1 MMWKEDLAS
10 ELQHLQEGIFKKKCE
25 VEDGVDK
32 MEEGK
37 KARDVKKKEILL
49 KEMKKILAKL
59 NEVDMQVVKD
69 VKGEAFDYL
78 RSMNKIDI
86 EVAAIKETVT
96 NAPVDDE
103 RSCRTEVNAIR
114 TKVENLGM
122 EEFVDCLKLSVNTQP
137 GSMAAAFDRISDAI
151 FLETPALSSKCFYLV
166 IPEKLP
172 TFKMADFNPKFIDI
186 QLHIVSENTQATFS
200 SVLLQKLMVTM
211 TCVGTNRVFEECT
224 VWSKVE
230 KNKTA
235 VSEDGRCISVQLQ
248 RPDNTIGKISVL
260 LLGSNI
266 VNSPVLHQFG
276 QDETSSKNT
285 AAPNLTLGNDSIGIF
300 DMTGLDQ
307 SDINSLDITNRQ
319 KLFFPAAKH
328 LLSNPDMQPS
338 PAYHPPRK
346 VSQPPNVSS
355 VPESTASQLDDT
367 TPFRPCSEGAVSTMR
382 ATAAASQLAGALS
395 QLASQ
400 DVSKKE
406 AVPAVTEYS
415 RMNES
420 DLSILAPSKH
430 SAMSIDDMQ
439 RSLSGSESGAGDT
452 SAFHPDKFVSF
463 APRTQVVEVL
473 STPQVT
479 ASSSF
484 NRYEVTQGQT
494 KEKDGQAG
502 ISRRLDKGENNG
514 ATDDIWDITELDT
527 DEVVEEYNP
536 ASAAT
541 LPLVASNDLIDSASC
556 ISPFFDSCYE
566 EDPHLMLNASK
577 APSPQS
583 FWSKEDSIWDKCDED
598 EEDEEYLDHPHFM
611 LNASKAPSPQSVW
624 CKEDSIWNYCDE
636 ESDDPHLMLNASKA
650 PPVGAGLQSVDPS
663 WDCNASLLPDSCFEK
678 SLLNSPPL
686 QDNNQTVWEST
697 IPVSKFDF
705 LREPLEV
712 ANVYESHPIA
722 ASSTRSTR
730 NCLISPHS
738 ITYLPKFHIF
748 LVTEPDQDRVGIYE
762 AETFKFL
769 TWMEYPIQFAK
780 TRLSYD
786 YPTSILSL
794 SNGFL
799 VLLEKTRLHI
809 FDADVKLIQSIGGV
823 FHGLTEGP
831 NGEIFTIGT
840 NKLGRPVVKKLDR
853 TLASYRWGGRILLT
867 VVLEFENWKTLSQAR
882 FLLYS
887 DQKIFIT
894 DEGLHKLYVVDLST
908 WKQVVSGYMG
918 SKPGQFK
925 CPTGLVADD
934 LGNLL
939 VGDSDNNRLVVYTG
953 EGKFGKVVDHGDWR
967 FSSPHD
973 LARQGRSVLAVF
985 KGIKEGE
992 MGTVVRYKIAG
1003 DSGVS
1008 TPDTVSEVGV

>member
-1 MMWKEDLAS
+1 
-10 ELQHLQEGIFKKKCE
+10 
-25 VEDGVDK
+25 
-32 MEEGK
+32 
-37 KARDVKKKEILL
+37 
-49 KEMKKILAKL
+49 
-59 NEVDMQVVKD
+59 
-69 VKGEAFDYL
+69 
-78 RSMNKIDI
+78 
-86 EVAAIKETVT
+86 
-96 NAPVDDE
+96 
-103 RSCRTEVNAIR
+103 
-114 TKVENLGM
+114 M

-151 FLETPALSSKCFYLV
+151 FLETPALSSKCLYLV

-186 QLHIVSENTQATFS
+186 QLHIVHESTQATFS
-200 SVLLQKLMVTM
+200 SVLLQKLMVTVA
-211 TCVGTNRVFEECT
+211 CVGTNRVFEECT

-230 KNKTA
+230 KNKAA
-235 VSEDGRCISVQLQ
+235 VSEDRRRVSVQLQ
-248 RPDNTIGKISVL
+248 RPENIVGKISVH

-276 QDETSSKNT
+276 QDETSSRNT
-285 AAPNLTLGNDSIGIF
+285 VAPDLTLGNDSIGIF

-319 KLFFPAAKH
+319 KLFFPAGQKH
-328 LLSNPDMQPS
+328 LLSNPDIQPS
-338 PAYHPPRK
+338 PAYHPPRR

-355 VPESTASQLDDT
+355 VPESTTSQLDDT

-382 ATAAASQLAGALS
+382 ATVAASQLAGALS
-395 QLASQ
+395 HLASQ
-400 DVSKKE
+400 DVSRKE
-406 AVPAVTEYS
+406 VLPAVPENS
-415 RMNES
+415 RRNES

-484 NRYEVTQGQT
+484 NRYQVTQGQT

-502 ISRRLDKGENNG
+502 FSRRLDKGENNG

-541 LPLVASNDLIDSASC
+541 LPLVASNDMIDSAPSC
-556 ISPFFDSCYE
+556 IAPFFDVCYE
-566 EDPHLMLNASK
+566 EDPHL
-577 APSPQS
+577 
-583 FWSKEDSIWDKCDED
+583 
-598 EEDEEYLDHPHFM
+598 M

-650 PPVGAGLQSVDPS
+650 PPVGAGWQSVDPS
-663 WDCNASLLPDSCFEK
+663 WDCNTSLLPDSCFEK
-678 SLLNSPPL
+678 SSINSPPL
-686 QDNNQTVWEST
+686 QDNNQTIWESS

-712 ANVYESHPIA
+712 VNVYESHPIA
-722 ASSTRSTR
+722 ASSTRSTK

-738 ITYLPKFHIF
+738 ITYLPKFHMF
-748 LVTEPDQDRVGIYE
+748 LVTEPDQDRVGIYQ
-762 AETFKFL
+762 AETFKFI
-769 TWMEYPIQFAK
+769 TWMEYPSQFAK

-799 VLLEKTRLHI
+799 VLLDKTRLHI
-809 FDADVKLIQSIGGV
+809 FDAEIKLVQSIGGV

-831 NGEIFTIGT
+831 DGEIFTIGR
-840 NKLGRPVVKKLDR
+840 NKEGQPVVKKLVR
-853 TLASYRWGGRILLT
+853 TLANYRWGGKILLT
-867 VVLEFENWKTLSQAR
+867 VVLGFGNWQTLSQAR
-882 FLLYS
+882 YLLYS
-887 DQKIFIT
+887 NEKIFIT

-908 WKQVVSGYMG
+908 RNQVVSGYMG

-939 VGDSDNNRLVVYTG
+939 VGDSVNNRLVVYTG
-953 EGKFGKVVDHGDWR
+953 EGKFGKVANHVDWR
-967 FSSPHD
+967 FSSPRD